1 MEEINN
7 EDDFSLSNIKSTIHY
22 IITHYEKF
30 LLLLFV
36 CVIIYFVDYIT
47 YINEIIYRSPQT
59 IPVLTHLSKN
69 KMPFSKRKTSV

>member
-1 MEEINN
+1 MNN

-22 IITHYEKF
+22 IITHFDKI

-47 YINEIIYRSPQT
+47 YINGIIYGSPQT

-69 KMPFSKRKTSV
+69 KIPFSKRKKSI

>member
-1 MEEINN
+1 MNN
-7 EDDFSLSNIKSTIHY
+7 EEDFSLSNITSTINY

-47 YINEIIYRSPQT
+47 YINGIIYGGPQA
-59 IPVLTHLSKN
+59 IPGLSNN
-69 KMPFSKRKTSV
+69 KIPFSKRKKSV